1 MHELYVP
8 TRAFASAFLSAI
20 PSGNLPIA
28 AECPMYVRPLRMR
41 GYRAFTFLYAP
52 DGRMVAS
59 HTAAADWS
67 DPSVITFIDQ
77 RTSR

>member
-1 MHELYVP
+1 
-8 TRAFASAFLSAI
+8 
-20 PSGNLPIA
+20 
-28 AECPMYVRPLRMR
+28 MYVRPLRMR